1 MRAFV
6 AIPVPEDIRE
16 RLEALQSDLPV
27 GRLADPETFHVTLV
41 FLGEEPV
48 ERIEAAHEALES
60 LAAAPF
66 SLRLDGLGTF
76 GGAAPKTLFAAVA
89 PSAPLDTLQRKVRSL
104 LHGAGLMPDRARF
117 RPHVT
122 LARFRPG
129 PGPGSD
135 PRSDTDAALA
145 RFLTRHATFGSAPF
159 PVMEV
164 VLYRSHLTGDGAIHE
179 ALAEY
184 PLG

>member
-6 AIPVPEDIRE
+6 AIPVPEDICE
-16 RLEALQSDLPV
+16 RLEDLQSNLPV
-27 GRLADPETFHVTLV
+27 GRLADPETFHITLA

-48 ERIEAAHEALES
+48 ER
-60 LAAAPF
+60 
-66 SLRLDGLGTF
+66 LDTF
-76 GGAAPKTLFAAVA
+76 GGATPKTLFAAVA
-89 PSAPLDTLQRKVRSL
+89 PSDPLATLQRKVRSL
-104 LHGAGLMPDRARF
+104 LHGAGIMPDRARF

-129 PGPGSD
+129 SGTEAG
-135 PRSDTDAALA
+135 LM
-145 RFLTRHATFGSAPF
+145 RFLTRHATFGTAPF
-159 PVMEV
+159 PVTEV

-179 ALAEY
+179 PLAEY

>member
-6 AIPVPEDIRE
+6 AIPVPEDIRD
-16 RLEALQSDLPV
+16 RLEELQSDLPV
-27 GRLADPETFHVTLV
+27 GRLSDPGTFHVTLA

-48 ERIEAAHEALES
+48 ERIEAAHEALDR

-66 SLRLDGLGTF
+66 SLRIDGLDTF
-76 GGAAPKTLFAAVA
+76 GGAAPRTLFAAIA
-89 PSAPLDTLQRKVRSL
+89 PSAPLDALQRKVRSL
-104 LHGAGLMPDRARF
+104 LHGAGIMPDRTRF

-129 PGPGSD
+129 SGI
-135 PRSDTDAALA
+135 DAALA
-145 RFLTRHATFGSAPF
+145 RFLTRHATFGTAPF
-159 PVMEV
+159 PVTEV

-184 PLG
+184 PL

>member
-6 AIPVPEDIRE
+6 AIPVPEDICE
-16 RLEALQSDLPV
+16 RLEDLQSNLPV
-27 GRLADPETFHVTLV
+27 GRLADPETFHITLA

-48 ERIEAAHEALES
+48 ERIEAAHEALEG

-66 SLRLDGLGTF
+66 SLRLDGLDTF
-76 GGAAPKTLFAAVA
+76 GGATPKTLFAAVA
-89 PSAPLDTLQRKVRSL
+89 PSDPLATLQRKVRSL
-104 LHGAGLMPDRARF
+104 LHGAGIMPDRARF

-129 PGPGSD
+129 SGTEAG
-135 PRSDTDAALA
+135 LM
-145 RFLTRHATFGSAPF
+145 RFLTRHATFGTAPF
-159 PVMEV
+159 PVTEV

-179 ALAEY
+179 PLAEY

>member
-16 RLEALQSDLPV
+16 RLEELQSDLPV
-27 GRLADPETFHVTLV
+27 GRHVDPETFHITLA
-41 FLGEEPV
+41 FLGDESV
-48 ERIEAAHEALES
+48 ERIDAAHEALEY

-66 SLRLDGLGTF
+66 SLRIDGLDIF
-76 GGAAPKTLFAAVA
+76 GGAAPKTLFAAIA
-89 PSAPLDTLQRKVRSL
+89 PSEPLDILQRKVRSL
-104 LHGAGLMPDRARF
+104 LHGAGIMPDRARF

-122 LARFRPG
+122 LAWFRPG
-129 PGPGSD
+129 SGPGSG
-135 PRSDTDAALA
+135 TEAALA

-159 PVMEV
+159 PVTEV

-184 PLG
+184 PLA

>member
-27 GRLADPETFHVTLV
+27 GRLADPETFHVTLA
-41 FLGEEPV
+41 FLGDESV
-48 ERIEAAHEALES
+48 ERIEAAHEALEN

-66 SLRLDGLGTF
+66 SLRIDGLGTF
-76 GGAAPKTLFAAVA
+76 GGGAPKTLFAAIA
-89 PSAPLDTLQRKVRSL
+89 PSEPLDTLQRKVRSL
-104 LHGAGLMPDRARF
+104 LHGAGIMPDRARF

-129 PGPGSD
+129 SGIE
-135 PRSDTDAALA
+135 AALA
-145 RFLTRHATFGSAPF
+145 RFLTRHASFGSAPF
-159 PVMEV
+159 PVTEV
-164 VLYRSHLTGDGAIHE
+164 VLYRSHLTGDGAIHD

-184 PLG
+184 PLTWSVSGLP